1 MSFVKTRSRDGNSAR
16 FLYNDKVIV
25 EYKKQ
30 DDGNWLLTF
39 NDRNVPTKLVS
50 TKVEAVKIFTEVSE
64 KFKAFVESSLLVEKL
79 KDDLE
84 KEEHNNT
91 DKYSAYLESI
101 ESSID

>member
-30 DDGNWLLTF
+30 DDGNWLVMF
-39 NDRNVPTKLVS
+39 IEHDAPMKLVS
-50 TKVEAVKIFTEVSE
+50 TKMEAVKIFTEVSE

-84 KEEHNNT
+84 KEECQNT
-91 DKYSAYLESI
+91 KKYDDYLASVG
-101 ESSID
+101 SL